1 MHRLAAIVLVLLA
14 SVSLPHAADD
24 PHAGHEH
31 MGHEH
36 ADAPT
41 GGWSTM
47 VHGYAFLVA
56 NRQGGPSGD
65 RDFESVNHLS
75 VAATHPLWGGT
86 GSVLGSFS
94 LEPVTVPR
102 QGSPLLFQRGETY
115 NGVLLV
121 DRQHPHDLFLELAVA
136 WQRQLSRVVSFRAYL
151 APEGEPPVGPTSYPH
166 RLSASAIPT
175 APLSHHNLDS
185 THLSANVVST
195 AFGFGP
201 VTVEA
206 GAFHGAEPDENRFD
220 LDGGPI
226 DSYAGRIS
234 VRPIEGLALQISAAR
249 RTDPEALE
257 DGNQTRQTASA
268 EYQRTLPGGV
278 VAATLA
284 LGRNLLPG
292 DLVERGGLLEGMW
305 TFENHHTVTARVES
319 VDRDIYELI
328 HKTQRPA
335 GVAPQNTRVDSLTVG
350 YLHDLPWLAEVGP
363 AAGITVTAYRFNSI
377 LNDTYGSG
385 PLSGQVFL
393 RLTFGNH
400 GADGTYH
407 HH

>member
-1 MHRLAAIVLVLLA
+1 VQRLVAIVLALLA
-14 SVSLPHAADD
+14 TASLPRAADD
-24 PHAGHEH
+24 PHAGHEY
-31 MGHEH
+31 MGQEH
-36 ADAPT
+36 AEPPP

-56 NRQGGPSGD
+56 NRQEGPSGD

-75 VAATHPLWGGT
+75 VAATHALWGGT

-136 WQRQLSRVVSFRAYL
+136 WQRRLSRVASFRAYL

-185 THLSANVVST
+185 THLSANVIST

-206 GAFHGAEPDENRFD
+206 GVFHGAEPDENRFD

-249 RTDPEALE
+249 RTHPEALE
-257 DGNQTRQTASA
+257 DGNQTRQTASV
-268 EYQRTLPGGV
+268 EYERTLPGGV

-292 DLVERGGLLEGMW
+292 DLVETGSLLEGLW
-305 TFENHHTVTARVES
+305 TFKTHHTVTARAEI
-319 VDRDIYELI
+319 VDRDVYELI
-328 HKTQRPA
+328 HKTARPDT
-335 GVAPQNTRVDSLTVG
+335 VPPQNTSVDAFTVG
-350 YLHDLPWLAEVGP
+350 YLHDLPWLADLQPVV
-363 AAGITVTAYRFNSI
+363 GITATAYRFDSI
-377 LNDTYGSG
+377 LNDAYGSG
-385 PLSGQVFL
+385 PLSGQIFL

-400 GADGTYH
+400 GGAGMH
-407 HH
+407 HHH

>member
-1 MHRLAAIVLVLLA
+1 MRRLTAIAVLLLVPQGLLRA
-14 SVSLPHAADD
+14 EDD

-31 MGHEH
+31 MAHEQ
-36 ADAPT
+36 AEATPSRWT
-41 GGWSTM
+41 TM

-86 GSVLGSFS
+86 ASVLGSFS

-136 WQRQLSRVVSFRAYL
+136 WERRLSRAVTFRAYI
-151 APEGEPPVGPTSYPH
+151 APEGEPPVGPTAYPH
-166 RLSASAIPT
+166 RTSASALPT

-185 THLSANVVST
+185 THLSANVLAAS
-195 AFGFGP
+195 FGFGP

-206 GAFHGAEPDENRFD
+206 GAFHGAEPDENRFN

-226 DSYAGRIS
+226 DSYAGRVS

-249 RTDPEALE
+249 RTHPEAIE
-257 DGNQTRQTASA
+257 DGNQTRQTASI
-268 EYQRTLPGGV
+268 EYEHALPDGV

-292 DLVERGGLLEGMW
+292 DLAERGSLLEGMW
-305 TFENHHTVTARVES
+305 TFKTHHTVTARAEI
-319 VDRDIYELI
+319 VDRDVYELI
-328 HKTQRPA
+328 HKTARPDT
-335 GVAPQNTRVDSLTVG
+335 VAPENTTVDAFTVG
-350 YLHDLPWLAEVGP
+350 YLHDLPWLAELAPVV
-363 AAGITVTAYRFNSI
+363 GITATAYRFDSI
-377 LNDTYGSG
+377 LNDTYGDH
-385 PLSGQVFL
+385 PLSGQLFL
-393 RLTFGNH
+393 RVTFGRH
-400 GADGTYH
+400 GDAGMH
-407 HH
+407 HHH

>member
-1 MHRLAAIVLVLLA
+1 VHRLAAIVVALLA
-14 SVSLPHAADD
+14 SVSLPRAADD
-24 PHAGHEH
+24 PHAGHDP
-31 MGHEH
+31 MGHEQ
-36 ADAPT
+36 AAAPS
-41 GGWSTM
+41 GGWTTM

-94 LEPVTVPR
+94 LEPITVPR

-185 THLSANVVST
+185 THLSANVVSA

-234 VRPIEGLALQISAAR
+234 VRPVEGLSIQISAAR
-249 RTDPEALE
+249 RTHPESLE
-257 DGNQTRQTASA
+257 DGNQTRQTASI
-268 EYQRTLPGGV
+268 EYEHALPDGV

-284 LGRNLLPG
+284 LGRNLIPG
-292 DLVERGGLLEGMW
+292 DLEERGSLLEGVW
-305 TFENHHTVTARVES
+305 TFKTHHTVTARAEI
-319 VDRDIYELI
+319 VDRDVYELI
-328 HKTQRPA
+328 HKTARPDT
-335 GVAPQNTRVDSLTVG
+335 VPPQNTSVDTLTVG
-350 YLHDLPWLAEVGP
+350 YLHDLPWLAELEPLV
-363 AAGITVTAYRFNSI
+363 GITASAYRFDSV
-377 LNDTYGSG
+377 LDGTYGDD
-385 PLSGQVFL
+385 PLSGQIFL
-393 RLTFGNH
+393 RVTFGKH
-400 GADGTYH
+400 AASGMH
-407 HH
+407 HHH